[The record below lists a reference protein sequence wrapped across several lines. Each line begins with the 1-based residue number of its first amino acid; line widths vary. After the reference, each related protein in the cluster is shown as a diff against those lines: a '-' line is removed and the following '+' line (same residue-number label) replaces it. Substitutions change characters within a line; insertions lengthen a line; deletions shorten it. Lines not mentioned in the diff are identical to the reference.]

1 MIQEEA
7 ICIFLT
13 VSRNKLKILTSD
25 LKIVMLNSM
34 KKELSALLNLQNRSS
49 IDAELASLHSYM
61 LKFARL
67 QLRDD
72 ASAEDAVQEALA
84 AALSNQ
90 KTFGN
95 RAQLKTWVIGIL
107 KNKIIDI
114 IRERARSPGTSIAVD
129 EIPEDAYD
137 DLFNDN
143 GFWQE
148 DSRPSSWGNPESS
161 FSNQQFWEVFEI
173 CLTRLPES
181 TARIFMMREMLG
193 FDTEEI
199 CKELTISSTNC
210 WVVLHRA
217 RMGLRLCLGE
227 KWFNSENRDAEL

>member
-1 MIQEEA
+1 MEKA
-7 ICIFLT
+7 LAASPNSNNLT
-13 VSRNKLKILTSD
+13 D
-25 LKIVMLNSM
+25 
-34 KKELSALLNLQNRSS
+34 ELVPLRR
-49 IDAELASLHSYM
+49 DM

-72 ASAEDAVQEALA
+72 TTAEDAVQEALA

-90 KTFGN
+90 KSFGN

-114 IRERARSPGTSIAVD
+114 IRARARSPGTSIAVD

-137 DLFNDN
+137 DLFNDD
-143 GFWQE
+143 GRWR
-148 DSRPSSWGNPESS
+148 DDTRPSSWGDPESS
-161 FSNQQFWEVFEI
+161 FSNRQFWQVFEI
-173 CLTRLPES
+173 CLTRLPEN

-199 CKELTISSTNC
+199 CKELAISSTNC

-217 RMGLRLCLGE
+217 RMGLRLCLDE
-227 KWFNSENRDAEL
+227 KWFNLENRDAEL

>member
-1 MIQEEA
+1 MKNDLI
-7 ICIFLT
+7 
-13 VSRNKLKILTSD
+13 TSQ
-25 LKIVMLNSM
+25 
-34 KKELSALLNLQNRSS
+34 NLHDRSS
-49 IDAELASLHSYM
+49 LGAELASLRGDM
-61 LKFARL
+61 FKFARL

-72 ASAEDAVQEALA
+72 AAAEDAVQEALA
-84 AALSNQ
+84 AALTNQ

-137 DLFNDN
+137 DLFKEN
-143 GFWQE
+143 GHWQD
-148 DSRPSSWGNPESS
+148 DSRPSSWGTPEDS
-161 FSNQQFWEVFEI
+161 FSNRQFWQVFEI
-173 CLTRLPES
+173 CLTRLPEN
-181 TARIFMMREMLG
+181 TARVFMMREMLG

-199 CKELTISSTNC
+199 CKELGISSTNC

-217 RMGLRLCLGE
+217 RMGLRLCLDE
-227 KWFNSENRDAEL
+227 KWFNSEKRDAQL

>member
-1 MIQEEA
+1 MEKA
-7 ICIFLT
+7 LT
-13 VSRNKLKILTSD
+13 TSPNRNNLAD
-25 LKIVMLNSM
+25 
-34 KKELSALLNLQNRSS
+34 ELVPLRR
-49 IDAELASLHSYM
+49 DM

-72 ASAEDAVQEALA
+72 AAAEDAVQEALA

-90 KTFGN
+90 KSFGN

-137 DLFNDN
+137 DLFNDD
-143 GFWQE
+143 GRWR
-148 DSRPSSWGNPESS
+148 DDTRPSSWGDPESS
-161 FSNQQFWEVFEI
+161 FSNRQFWQVFEI
-173 CLTRLPES
+173 CLTRLPEN

-199 CKELTISSTNC
+199 CKELAISSTNC

-217 RMGLRLCLGE
+217 RMGLRLCLDE
-227 KWFNSENRDAEL
+227 KWFNLENRDAEL